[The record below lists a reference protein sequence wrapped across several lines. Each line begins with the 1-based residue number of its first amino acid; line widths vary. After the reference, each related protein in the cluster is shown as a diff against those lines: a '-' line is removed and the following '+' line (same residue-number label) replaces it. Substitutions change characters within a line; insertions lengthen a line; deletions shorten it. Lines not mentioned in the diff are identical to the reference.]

1 MRVSFLGTGLM
12 GGPMAERLIDGG
24 YEVTVYNRTR
34 EKALPLAEKG
44 ARIAESA
51 REAVA
56 AGECTVIMLKDAG
69 AIRGLLEED
78 GRLPDLDGRTILQ
91 MSTIGSAES
100 LRLMEDVRRA
110 GGDYLEAPVLGSTPQ
125 AKEGTLLVVV
135 GSTPEQFERWGE
147 LLRRFGPE
155 PRRIGPVGHAATLKL
170 AINQLIGSLAASFSL
185 SLGMVR
191 RSGLDVDGFMDVL
204 RKSAF
209 YAPAFDR
216 KLPNMLARD
225 FSNPNFPAALLL
237 KDVDLVLAEAAGLGL
252 RTEALEGVRAILAK
266 TVEEGRGEADY
277 SALYGVVDP
286 G

>member
-12 GGPMAERLIDGG
+12 GRPMAERLIDGG

-34 EKALPLAEKG
+34 DKALPLAEKG
-44 ARIAESA
+44 ARIAASA
-51 REAVA
+51 REAVE

-78 GRLPDLDGRTILQ
+78 GRLPDLGGRTIVQ
-91 MSTIGSAES
+91 MSTISSAES

-125 AKEGTLLVVV
+125 AREGTLLVAV

-147 LLRRFGPE
+147 LLRRFGSE

-185 SLGMVR
+185 SLGMVQ

-204 RKSAF
+204 RKSTF
-209 YAPAFDR
+209 YAPTFDR

-266 TVEEGRGEADY
+266 TVEEGLGEADY